1 MNGDVDLIE
10 GGQPRASQAAADY
23 VRPTWDS
30 IGSLVIERH
39 FFDNDQRLGVHS
51 TGRRARGRGVASAQ
65 AGRVAPRG
73 IVVTAS
79 VPCSRFPNELPNVS
93 NPAEVPQ
100 FVGVQDGADRLHPT
114 VRYVERE
121 DVD

>member
-1 MNGDVDLIE
+1 MRNQSRTKHRIARDRAARLRQVQRS
-10 GGQPRASQAAADY
+10 GGHAS
-23 VRPTWDS
+23 
-30 IGSLVIERH
+30 
-39 FFDNDQRLGVHS
+39 
-51 TGRRARGRGVASAQ
+51 GRRARGRGVASAE

-73 IVVTAS
+73 VVVTAS

-100 FVGVQDGADRLHPT
+100 FVGVQDGADRLHST
-114 VRYVERE
+114 VRNVERE